1 MSKEPVTK
9 KKQSPTNVR
18 SAKTLA
24 IPHLRVL
31 EIFQYAPDRGR
42 LLWKQ
47 KIARKVVPGT
57 VAGQQAKDGYWYV
70 GFDGQRLPLHHV
82 IWFYH
87 YGSWPTEYLG
97 FKNGN
102 YNDTHIENLKL
113 LSASEKQLID
123 ASQHFGL
130 STEQKAIKYIPQKK
144 HWRVRYKGVK
154 LGIFLTHQAAKE
166 IYDKAVSGELDLAKQ
181 HEVNAKMSLLR
192 LRTPWRMLLK
202 SGVPHEWESFPHFV
216 ETLGDRPGKLTKLR
230 AKDPE
235 KLLGPN
241 NFEWEV
247 LTAEEVQARR
257 VAEAT
262 PSSKGERSYWLTRK
276 FGIVDG
282 WFEEK
287 MREQGGVCAVCNQP
301 ETAIRL
307 GKILPLSIDHDH
319 TNGKLR
325 GLLCNACNRAIGSL
339 RDDPN
344 TIRKAADYVEHWR
357 ARHSEP
363 LPDNV
368 VALKGHKPA

>member
-18 SAKTLA
+18 SDKVLA
-24 IPHLRVL
+24 IPHTRVL

-42 LLWKQ
+42 LLWKT
-47 KIARKVVPGT
+47 KIARKIVPGT

-102 YNDTHIENLKL
+102 YDDTHVENLKL
-113 LSASEKQLID
+113 LTASDKQTVD
-123 ASQHFGL
+123 ALQHFML
-130 STEQKAIKYIPQKK
+130 NAEQRAIKYSPQRK
-144 HWRVRYKGVK
+144 HWLVRYKGVK
-154 LGIFLTHQAAKE
+154 LGKFLTHKAAKDV
-166 IYDKAVSGELDLAKQ
+166 YDKAVKGELDLTKQ
-181 HEVNAKMSLLR
+181 QEVNTKLALLR

-202 SGVPHEWESFPHFV
+202 SGVPHGWESFPHFV

-247 LTAEEVQARR
+247 LTAEEAQARR
-257 VAEAT
+257 VAEAS
-262 PSSKGERSYWLTRK
+262 PNSAGERSYWLLKK
-276 FGIVDG
+276 FGIS
-282 WFEEK
+282 EK
-287 MREQGGVCAVCNQP
+287 WYISKLEEQGGVCAICEHP
-301 ETAIRL
+301 ETAIRQ
-307 GKILPLSIDHDH
+307 GKLLPLAVDHDH
-319 TNGKLR
+319 INGKLR
-325 GLLCNACNRAIGSL
+325 GLLCHSCNRAIGSL

-344 TIRKAADYVEHWR
+344 TIRKAADYVEKWR
-357 ARHSEP
+357 NLHSEP

-368 VALKGHKPA
+368 VSLRGKPA